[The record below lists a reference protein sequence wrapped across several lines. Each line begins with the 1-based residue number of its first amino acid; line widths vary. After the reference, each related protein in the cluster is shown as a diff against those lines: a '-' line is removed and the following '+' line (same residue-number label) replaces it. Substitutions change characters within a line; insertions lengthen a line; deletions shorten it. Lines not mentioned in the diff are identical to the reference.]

1 MSSFEIALAIVMFVG
16 LVGVVVPIFPGLILV
31 AGAGIVWAAQQ
42 GGVAAWGVAIV
53 MTMAGAGGIVASTLL
68 PARRATASGAPA
80 WIVVAGG
87 IGVVIGFFM
96 VPVIGAF
103 IGFPAGV
110 LVAELTRHRR
120 LRPAWGATLEAL
132 KGVALGIVI
141 QLAAGVAMIGLWLV
155 GVSAT

>member
-1 MSSFEIALAIVMFVG
+1 MSTLEVLLAIVMLAG
-16 LVGVVVPIFPGLILV
+16 LVGVLVPVVPGLILV
-31 AGAGIVWAAQQ
+31 AGAGIVWAAQL
-42 GGVAAWGVAIV
+42 GGTAAWAIAIV
-53 MTMAGAGGIVASTLL
+53 MTLIGTVGIVAAGVL
-68 PARRATASGAPA
+68 PVRRANAGGAPA
-80 WIVVAGG
+80 WVVVAGG
-87 IGVVIGFFM
+87 IGVVIGFFV
-96 VPVIGAF
+96 VPVVGAL

-155 GVSAT
+155 GVFAV